1 MKCRIQLLLI
11 FFSSLC
17 FSSVYASNDAES
29 IEELNQRIQELEDYL
44 FDLEDRVGSTGLV
57 KPSLSPELTLGGFYQ
72 GVYNYSSSKDSYS
85 HGLDLSAVYLT
96 GEAKL
101 GERWRFNFAQLFGQY
116 ALPSYASTNGFIRLK
131 NLTSRSSQLNESL
144 YANVAYNY
152 SDALKLVMG
161 RQRAPVGI
169 VSREFFPLSF
179 LYSGIPDYLSNA
191 AGSGDIFP
199 SYIDGVSASGKYFLP
214 NQDIVSYNV
223 AVGTAADLDTSLAG
237 LNGLSVIKNTGTDYI
252 ARLAYGVASQAFEVG
267 LNYVSGTRDLR
278 TISIPAT
285 DTFDPA
291 NPVTFS
297 IPYSYGGNDFET
309 IGVDLYVNKNNVQ
322 LKLEYFETS
331 EKGQDDRKAY
341 YIEPAWHLSNKIDV
355 YLRNELYDIPQFSSQ
370 QIADAIAE
378 IFPGGAGG
386 FIVPAFEPSIPFLG
400 EVEVNVVGLRY
411 KPYQTVHLKVGAGQR
426 EFKDLPKGNR
436 EMDFYYLSVVAGF

>member
-1 MKCRIQLLLI
+1 MKLRIQSLLI
-11 FFSSLC
+11 LSSALIFSN
-17 FSSVYASNDAES
+17 VYASDVDAMK
-29 IEELNQRIQELEDYL
+29 ELNQRIQELEDYI
-44 FDLEDRVGSTGLV
+44 FDLEDRVGGSGLV
-57 KPSLSPELTLGGFYQ
+57 KPALSSELTLGGFYQ
-72 GVYNYSSSKDSYS
+72 GVYNYNSSKDSYS

-116 ALPSYASTNGFIRLK
+116 ALPSYTNKSGFIRLK
-131 NLTSRSSQLNESL
+131 ELTSRSSQLNESL

-152 SDALKLVMG
+152 SDALKLIMG

-214 NQDIVSYNV
+214 NQDIFSYNF

-252 ARLAYGVASQAFEVG
+252 ARLAYGVASQTFEVG
-267 LNYVSGTRDLR
+267 LNYVSGTRDFR

-285 DTFDPA
+285 DVFDPL
-291 NPVTFS
+291 NPVTFGV
-297 IPYSYGGNDFET
+297 PYSYGGNDFT
-309 IGVDLYVNKNNVQ
+309 TVGLDLYINKSNLQ
-322 LKLEYFETS
+322 LKLEYFETL

-341 YIEPAWHLSNKIDV
+341 YVEPAWHLSNKVDL

-370 QIADAIAE
+370 QIADAIADL
-378 IFPGGAGG
+378 FPGGGGG
-386 FIVPAFEPSIPFLG
+386 FIVPAFEPSIPFVG
-400 EVEVNVVGLRY
+400 EVEVNVVGFRY

-426 EFKDLPKGNR
+426 EFKDLPKDNR